1 MTKHTP
7 GPWKIQESYIS
18 EPIGSEPTYVEPGV
32 WAESP
37 DDGMDKHIATIR
49 CGLAGTDANA
59 RLISVAPNLLDDGK
73 KLCNEL
79 AGIMGAYEL
88 RQLLGNTNFTVLFER
103 WEAMRA
109 TIAKA
114 EGAR

>member
-7 GPWKIQESYIS
+7 GPWTIQESYIS
-18 EPIGSEPTYVEPGV
+18 EPICGEPTYVEPGV
-32 WAESP
+32 WAESS
-37 DDGMDKHIATIR
+37 DGGMDK
-49 CGLAGTDANA
+49 
-59 RLISVAPNLLDDGK
+59 LISIAPDLLEHGK

-79 AGIMGAYEL
+79 AGIMGAVEL
-88 RQLLGNTNFTVLFER
+88 RAMIGNTNFTVLFQR

-114 EGAR
+114 EGGR